1 MNSVLLKRDLNLFVK
16 AVERKRKSWRQ
27 FLAVARQGKVVLP
40 TNVENSGTSA
50 RASLVVEESEVS
62 WLWSAVKVHCL
73 DQGISCAAPT
83 HPVPFDSI
91 KL

>member
-1 MNSVLLKRDLNLFVK
+1 ME
-16 AVERKRKSWRQ
+16 AVFSSGHTGESGIANQR
-27 FLAVARQGKVVLP
+27 G
-40 TNVENSGTSA
+40 ESGTSA
-50 RASLVVEESEVS
+50 RASLVVEESEVN